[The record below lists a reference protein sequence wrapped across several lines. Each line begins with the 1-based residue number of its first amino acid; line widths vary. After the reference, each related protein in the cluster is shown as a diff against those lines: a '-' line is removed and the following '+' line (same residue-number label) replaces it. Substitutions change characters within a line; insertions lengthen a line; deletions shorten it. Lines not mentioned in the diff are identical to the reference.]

1 MIFEARC
8 KLDEGALANFLQER
22 SNFLNRHHS
31 IHNKLLLMDS
41 LSGIPLFATSSA
53 NFSKPSQRMPN
64 ENMLVIRG
72 IKRLADICF
81 GEFMHLFVHHYAL
94 DIMLILTD
102 KERSD

>member
-1 MIFEARC
+1 
-8 KLDEGALANFLQER
+8 
-22 SNFLNRHHS
+22 
-31 IHNKLLLMDS
+31 
-41 LSGIPLFATSSA
+41 
-53 NFSKPSQRMPN
+53 MPN